1 MIGILIAAGH
11 AMHSDSPTRVKV
23 RFELKRDHLTMK
35 MYITA
40 TIYMFDDKFATHYEN
55 MRGKSIRV
63 SL

>member
-11 AMHSDSPTRVKV
+11 AMHCDSPTRVKV

-35 MYITA
+35 MHITA

-55 MRGKSIRV
+55 MRGKSVRR